1 MTDPDFPVAP
11 LLFIL
16 GLLSGFGCAIWLA
29 VALDQDARA
38 MAERTDQP
46 EPIEHG

>member
-1 MTDPDFPVAP
+1 MNDPDFQFAVVVILSFVA
-11 LLFIL
+11 
-16 GLLSGFGCAIWLA
+16 GFGCAIWLA